1 LSHEKNESEGERSVA
16 DIVATLNG
24 LVERFE
30 RFAVSW
36 SIIIMASVSIINVIG
51 RNVFQHSFTWAEE
64 VTQFAIVWV
73 TFIGISYAARL
84 GAHIRMTALFD
95 VLPKKGRKVLM
106 IVISAGTAAL
116 MFFLAWYAL
125 QYTLN
130 LYAIQR
136 RTLGLRIPLYL
147 IIMWVPIGF
156 ISAGLQY
163 VQTLFMNIVSSDVY
177 VSPTL
182 IDEEEDEVSQQFE
195 L

>member
-1 LSHEKNESEGERSVA
+1 MSHEKNESEGERSVA

>member
-1 LSHEKNESEGERSVA
+1 MA

-24 LVERFE
+24 LIERFE

-95 VLPKKGRKVLM
+95 ILSLKGRKILM
-106 IVISAGTAAL
+106 IIISAGTAAL
-116 MFFLAWYAL
+116 MFFLAWYAYK
-125 QYTLN
+125 YTMN
-130 LYAIQR
+130 LFTIQR
-136 RTLGLRIPLYL
+136 RTLGLGIPLYL

-156 ISAGLQY
+156 FSAGLQY
-163 VQTLFMNIVSSDVY
+163 VQTLFMNLVSKDVY
-177 VSPTL
+177 ISPTL
-182 IDEEEDEVSQQFE
+182 KDEEEEELSQQFE

>member
-1 LSHEKNESEGERSVA
+1 VA